1 MAARRLNTNQIVNKL
16 DELDDGFRVPEYEW
30 EKREQLGHVRERRG
44 GGSLNLGVV
53 RRQEQLTEE
62 IRIYT
67 DPPIERADGYSNRD
81 TGEKNIKFVVQ
92 FFGLERSSCNFRGLL
107 QNKRDFCSFY

>member
-1 MAARRLNTNQIVNKL
+1 MAARRLNTNQIVNL
-16 DELDDGFRVPEYEW
+16 DELDDGFRIPEYEW

-67 DPPIERADGYSNRD
+67 DPPVERADGYTNRD
-81 TGEKNIKFVVQ
+81 TGEKNIKICSTIFWIRKVKLQ
-92 FFGLERSSCNFRGLL
+92 FSWTFT
-107 QNKRDFCSFY
+107 K